1 MIDAVSW
8 LCLVVVALWV
18 VLHPSEEES
27 TEAPPPRLTLGAPPP
42 GCNLPTEGKTSES
55 GGIPHVER
63 LRLERYL

>member
-8 LCLVVVALWV
+8 VCLVIVALWV
-18 VLHPSEEES
+18 VLKPDDDES

-42 GCNLPTEGKTSES
+42 GRILPTEGKPSEA

-63 LRLERYL
+63 LRLERAP